1 MKKKMAM
8 ISMAM
13 LLLAA
18 CSSNNGQDEQKK
30 HEKQNMLAADSVFKQ
45 NCASCH
51 GNNLEGSAGP
61 SLKHIG
67 SKYSEKEI
75 MSIILKGRN
84 GMPAGL
90 LTGGDARLVA
100 EWLKKE
106 HK

>member
-1 MKKKMAM
+1 ML
-8 ISMAM
+8 SMALM
-13 LLLAA
+13 LLAA
-18 CSSNNGQDEQKK
+18 CSSSKEEQQKK
-30 HEKQNMLAADSVFKQ
+30 HENQNAQAADSVFKQ

-51 GNNLEGSAGP
+51 GNNLEGGAGP
-61 SLKHIG
+61 ALKNIG

-84 GMPAGL
+84 GMPAGI

>member
-1 MKKKMAM
+1 MKKKLAM
-8 ISMAM
+8 FSLAM

-18 CSSNNGQDEQKK
+18 CSSNNADEKK
-30 HEKQNMLAADSVFKQ
+30 KYHEGQNMEAAESIYKQ

-51 GNNLEGSAGP
+51 GNNLEGGTGP
-61 SLKHIG
+61 SLEKIG

-75 MSIILKGRN
+75 MSVILRGRN
-84 GMPAGL
+84 GMPAGI